1 MTNDHSIRS
10 PSTGE
15 KSALRR
21 TLSEPLGL
29 EAMREACAQSIYLEA
44 STIPDEAERRLF
56 DRIAHRIRHTQLPES
71 SAMTESQIKYMVDR
85 FLCWKLPE
93 NFNPDGGISFK
104 KTFNDHMTPP
114 MKHEPS
120 GTNLFDATQA
130 DAMVRHMLADLPGPS
145 EANSTA
151 APVGELSGPVQSWGV
166 TVTINGI
173 DALTIESACLSGA
186 PNIDEYREAVEN
198 CARHLLAF
206 AGRPDAVPEPVAFMF
221 WNEPDTQR
229 HFSQIRETI
238 GNHWTKI
245 APLYTRRPSFNDAI
259 EAAAQAL
266 REHDMKGRITLPWE
280 KVPKSQRRKWLEKA
294 SVALTASLKLPD
306 YRGGEAKT
314 AESGDSPSTREG

>member
-1 MTNDHSIRS
+1 MTNDHSVRS
-10 PSTGE
+10 PSTGKE
-15 KSALRR
+15 SALRPCLAESSSTVR
-21 TLSEPLGL
+21 AG
-29 EAMREACAQSIYLEA
+29 MREALEICRSI
-44 STIPDEAERRLF
+44 AEENKLHWARLCDPCNPNDPSKAIYRAKSAACF
-56 DRIAHRIRHTQLPES
+56 QVEMDIAALQLPRVKSLTGSED
-71 SAMTESQIKYMVDR
+71 MDCV
-85 FLCWKLPE
+85 
-93 NFNPDGGISFK
+93 FNP
-104 KTFNDHMTPP
+104 HRYA
-114 MKHEPS
+114 E
-120 GTNLFDATQA
+120 
-130 DAMVRHMLADLPGPS
+130 PGPS

-245 APLYTRRPSFNDAI
+245 APLYTVPPAPVEAGVREAKRLINDRLEDLATANALYGKDLRLSAPDKI
-259 EAAAQAL
+259 ERNNREITWLKDLRSYLAL
-266 REHDMKGRITLPWE
+266 S
-280 KVPKSQRRKWLEKA
+280 SQPVVGVDQDT
-294 SVALTASLKLPD
+294 SSI
-306 YRGGEAKT
+306 GGEK
-314 AESGDSPSTREG
+314 